1 MFSVY
6 IIYERWS
13 HITSKIT
20 VISLKIS
27 GVLFFSIGTTTTVRR
42 TRIMKI
48 ALDSLYNLTYV
59 FDRLKRPGCGYT
71 HMIAFIQG
79 CLSCREPH
87 LEVQG

>member
-48 ALDSLYNLTYV
+48 ALDSLYVMKLTSRILLIY
-59 FDRLKRPGCGYT
+59 DSP
-71 HMIAFIQG
+71 
-79 CLSCREPH
+79 
-87 LEVQG
+87 

>member
-48 ALDSLYNLTYV
+48 ALDSLY
-59 FDRLKRPGCGYT
+59 
-71 HMIAFIQG
+71 IAIRAMTEQ
-79 CLSCREPH
+79 S
-87 LEVQG
+87 VS